1 MAEQSRSK
9 RSHGDFRFRLRCTD
23 HRRCQFVGE
32 RQILEL
38 IYLAA
43 PLPGILNKLC
53 MMIDVRIGD
62 VVSTVSLPDEA
73 ENHFCSM
80 TDSTLQLGLESF
92 SSSAILSPD
101 RVFLGMLEIFGCD
114 LRRPT
119 IPENNLINRVPYLA
133 ALALQRPDPEDR
145 VDRPAMKPKG
155 RLIGPLEK
163 PKFIN

>member
-1 MAEQSRSK
+1 MSEQSRSK
-9 RSHGDFRFRLRCTD
+9 RSPAKFQLHRPSTD
-23 HRRCQFVGE
+23 HRRCQVVGE

-38 IYLAA
+38 ISLAA
-43 PLPGILNKLC
+43 PLPDILNKLC
-53 MMIDVRIGD
+53 MMIDIRIGD
-62 VVSTVSLPDEA
+62 VVSIVSLPDAA

-80 TDSTLQLGLESF
+80 TDSALQLGLESF

-163 PKFIN
+163 PKFMN